1 MTVDKVVELIGRKTE
16 KALEKNEDALSWD
29 VENEIKNNLVD
40 RCELGELLKGVE
52 LDDIYLYEIFEKVKD
67 KVDNKKKVEIVKLWI
82 ELLEE
87 LTDIKINIKVSEIK

>member
-40 RCELGELLKGVE
+40 RCELGELLKGIE